1 MRRAVIWLLAV
12 LALSLPRVGMAQD
25 PQPMEQPTLKAGDR
39 WVYSWK
45 DSRNQNGRS
54 TWTVARIA
62 DFDGVPAYYI
72 ERTNEWTT
80 AQGEKRTG
88 KDTQIRDMQL
98 NYLARLDDRG
108 RVTRKQKVQWF
119 RWPLAVGAQ
128 WESDGTYEFL
138 DRGTWVQRRAK
149 LFVHVRGAEE
159 IPAPQGQVVAFR
171 IYSIFRGFSAD
182 GSTALGHSESED
194 WLSPATRL
202 FVKGWYKEG
211 TYRSESALV
220 EFQLTP

>member
-1 MRRAVIWLLAV
+1 
-12 LALSLPRVGMAQD
+12 
-25 PQPMEQPTLKAGDR
+25 
-39 WVYSWK
+39 
-45 DSRNQNGRS
+45 
-54 TWTVARIA
+54 
-62 DFDGVPAYYI
+62 
-72 ERTNEWTT
+72 
-80 AQGEKRTG
+80 
-88 KDTQIRDMQL
+88 MQL
-98 NYLARLDDRG
+98 NYLAGLDDRG
-108 RVTRKQKVQWF
+108 RVTRKQKVQRF